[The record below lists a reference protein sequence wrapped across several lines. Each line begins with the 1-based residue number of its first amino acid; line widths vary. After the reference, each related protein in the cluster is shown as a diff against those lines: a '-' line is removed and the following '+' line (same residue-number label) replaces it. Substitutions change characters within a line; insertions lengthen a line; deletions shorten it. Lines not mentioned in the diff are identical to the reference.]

1 MESGGYYGIINNYFN
16 FCSIYIFISGSGRR
30 PGNEPKP
37 KMEKEMITLTG
48 ILSTVITTA
57 VTGLVTVG
65 INYIVKKTK
74 IDISAGT
81 RALLQ
86 QSAVDAIHLVEEHV
100 TGVKKNLGSNQ
111 YQGPEKLQLA
121 VQEVMRNNKGLLQ
134 DEAEKLIKSTLSSL
148 TNLGATGIV
157 DKFSKISYHQ
167 NILSSHP

>member
-1 MESGGYYGIINNYFN
+1 
-16 FCSIYIFISGSGRR
+16 
-30 PGNEPKP
+30 
-37 KMEKEMITLTG
+37 
-48 ILSTVITTA
+48 
-57 VTGLVTVG
+57 

-121 VQEVMRNNKGLLQ
+121 VQEVMKNNKGLLQ

-157 DKFSKISYHQ
+157 DKFSKIT
-167 NILSSHP
+167 